1 MPADDVDFVDF
12 DSAEEFLRIARA
24 SHAQGDTTQF
34 RAACKLISVAL
45 NMTVE
50 TLGVK
55 LHTSHL
61 KV

>member
-1 MPADDVDFVDF
+1 MPGDDVDFVDF
-12 DSAEEFLRIARA
+12 ESAEEFLRIARQ
-24 SHAQGDTTQF
+24 SHAEGDTIRY

-45 NMTVE
+45 NMTVDAI
-50 TLGVK
+50 GVK